1 MAPSVGHQHKAA
13 APAPRRAPAPVGPA
27 ASRRDV
33 RRIVSGRGGE
43 GEKGKEGEKAVALSE
58 YELERLA
65 DGGVTLFFNPK
76 DVAGWTDR
84 LSESFGRY
92 IAHVFPGAAHGEAM
106 ACAAELGVHWVIE
119 LPADVS
125 SLPSVPVVIAGDLHA
140 KVVAWFH
147 EHRPDL
153 APQEAAS
160 GSYRLEDTRPVA
172 APGRPATRAKT
183 ISEMTTAEKLAE
195 AVRRAIALLPGEI
208 GERLKELL
216 SPEAIAMMA
225 GFAAAYVV
233 SQVTPIGWVAD
244 IIVGGLLAATVLMV
258 GSEVIDIVKLLIG
271 FAEKASAAATE
282 QDLDQA
288 AQLFAAAVSK
298 AGVDILMAILFHKAG
313 KAANL
318 KPPGPRSPGLVE
330 VLTKGGAKV
339 KVMLTETPATAD
351 FVGSNGAVVR
361 VPVAEVPGNVM
372 MMEGPKGSGAG
383 TTAGEGLGG
392 GRGAMAKGPAPE
404 PAPKAPA
411 ELPGKKLA
419 AAEALAKKKPR
430 APRELLSEAKKVAAG
445 PEEKAAETPG
455 KPAVAD
461 PRAAAKSRV
470 LTQIDDARS
479 RKIQLYSEID
489 EAGRRGKQPMS
500 AAERAELTQEKGEL
514 ARQVGRASEVET
526 ELRAKLAE
534 LELDPY
540 QRARAYSFSD
550 AAAKDVITRARGL
563 DEMSGKPIE
572 DPTIDHIVPID
583 EIVQFEGFQE
593 MPWSEQQTILSR
605 LDNLRLMER
614 ALNSSKGSK
623 RWANWD
629 AGRRAYGEAVWKA
642 MVELEGKLRLSI
654 QEAIRKAPKVHR

>member
-1 MAPSVGHQHKAA
+1 MKAA

-27 ASRRDV
+27 APRRDV

-43 GEKGKEGEKAVALSE
+43 GEKGKGKEGEKAVALSE

-65 DGGVTLFFNPK
+65 DGGVTLYFNPK

-92 IAHVFPGAAHGEAM
+92 IAHVFPGATHGEAM
-106 ACAAELGVHWVIE
+106 ACAGELGVHWVIE

-125 SLPSVPVVIAGDLHA
+125 SLPSVPVVIAGELHGE
-140 KVVAWFH
+140 VVAWFG

-160 GSYRLEDTRPVA
+160 GSYRLADTRPVA

-183 ISEMTTAEKLAE
+183 ILEMTTAEKLAE
-195 AVRRAIALLPGEI
+195 AVRRAIAMMPGEI

-216 SPEAIAMMA
+216 TPEAIAMMA

-233 SQVTPIGWVAD
+233 SQVTPVGWVAD

-271 FAEKASAAATE
+271 FSEKASSAATDE
-282 QDLDQA
+282 DLDQA
-288 AQLFAAAVSK
+288 ARLFATAVTK

-361 VPVAEVPGNVM
+361 VPVAEVPGNAM
-372 MMEGPKGSGAG
+372 MMKGPRGTGA
-383 TTAGEGLGG
+383 AGEGLGRG
-392 GRGAMAKGPAPE
+392 GRTAPAESPAPE

-430 APRELLSEAKKVAAG
+430 APRELLSEAKKAAAG

-455 KPAVAD
+455 KPAAVD

-479 RKIQLYSEID
+479 RKIQLFSEID
-489 EAGRRGKQPMS
+489 EAGRRGRQPMS
-500 AAERAELTQEKGEL
+500 AEERVELAKEKAEL
-514 ARQVGRASEVET
+514 ARQVGRASEVQT
-526 ELRAKLAE
+526 ELQAKLAE
-534 LELDPY
+534 LQVDPY
-540 QRARAYSFSD
+540 QRARAFSFSD
-550 AAAKDVITRARGL
+550 AAARDVISRARGL
-563 DEMSGKPIE
+563 DEMSGKPIQ

-614 ALNSSKGSK
+614 GLNSSKGSK

-642 MVELEGKLRLSI
+642 MVELEGRLRLSI
-654 QEAIRKAPKVHR
+654 QEEIRKAPKVHR